1 MSDLIDRG
9 PGHGSAVNGIGYGA
23 AALALTGLLAIIF
36 LVWCRAGETYDV
48 ENLASR
54 CDDPVLGG
62 DHGVQPVRDGWR
74 RLAVRR
80 RRGGIHQFRGSAMS
94 ARAGPVSPRPWG
106 KRSGTPTYPSALIM
120 SSLAAAETGFG
131 GLP

>member
-62 DHGVQPVRDGWR
+62 DPGVQPVRDGWSDWLSDAVGVGFTSFVAR
-74 RLAVRR
+74 QCQPELA
-80 RRGGIHQFRGSAMS
+80 
-94 ARAGPVSPRPWG
+94 P
-106 KRSGTPTYPSALIM
+106 
-120 SSLAAAETGFG
+120 
-131 GLP
+131 